1 MSDRME
7 GDMIVET
14 RNLVKVYKM
23 DSIEVRALN
32 GVNLHVHKGE
42 FVSIMGPS
50 GSGKSTLLHLVGA
63 LDMPTEGEVIIDGED
78 IFHEKMN
85 LDDFRNRKIGFIF
98 QLHNLIPTLTAL
110 ENVEIPAFR
119 MARNG
124 RRKKAEEMLS
134 LVGLGDRMHHRPTQL
149 SGGQRQRVAIAR
161 ALMNDPALIL
171 ADEPTGELDSRS
183 GAEIMELLISL
194 NKNLGKTIVMV
205 THNPEN
211 ATKTDRIIYLRDGKF
226 ERDEHLKKG

>member
-1 MSDRME
+1 MQRN
-7 GDMIVET
+7 MIVET
-14 RNLVKVYKM
+14 RNLKKIYRI
-23 DSIEVRALN
+23 DGIEIKALN
-32 GVNLHVHKGE
+32 GVDLHVHKGE

-50 GSGKSTLLHLVGA
+50 GSGKSTLLHLLGG
-63 LDMPTEGEVIIDGED
+63 LDKPTEGDVFVDGED
-78 IFHEKMN
+78 IFHAGMN
-85 LDDFRNRKIGFIF
+85 LDDFRNRKVGFIF

-119 MARNG
+119 TPKDKKD
-124 RRKKAEEMLS
+124 RKASETLA
-134 LVGLGDRMHHRPTQL
+134 LVGLGDRVHHKPTQL

-161 ALMNDPALIL
+161 ALMNDPPLIL
-171 ADEPTGELDSRS
+171 ADEPTGELDSKS

-211 ATKTDRIIYLRDGKF
+211 ARKTNRIIYLRDGLF
-226 ERDEHLKKG
+226 ERDETLKKG

>member
-1 MSDRME
+1 
-7 GDMIVET
+7 MIVET

-63 LDMPTEGEVIIDGED
+63 LDMPTEGKVIIDGED

-119 MARNG
+119 MPRNE

-134 LVGLGDRMHHRPTQL
+134 LVGLEDRIHHKPTQL

-161 ALMNDPALIL
+161 ALMNDPSIIL
-171 ADEPTGELDSRS
+171 ADEPTGELDSKS
-183 GAEIMELLISL
+183 GAEIIELLLSL
-194 NKNLGKTIVMV
+194 NRDYGKTFVMV

-211 ATKTDRIIYLRDGKF
+211 ARKTDRIIYLRDGLF
-226 ERDEHLKKG
+226 EKDEHLRKG

>member
-1 MSDRME
+1 MQE
-7 GDMIVET
+7 NMIVET
-14 RNLVKVYKM
+14 RNLVKIYKM

-63 LDMPTEGEVIIDGED
+63 LDRPTEGEVIIDGED
-78 IFHEKMN
+78 IFHEEMN

-119 MARNG
+119 MPRDE

-134 LVGLGDRMHHRPTQL
+134 LVGLGDRMHHKPTQL
-149 SGGQRQRVAIAR
+149 SGGQRQRIAIAR
-161 ALMNDPALIL
+161 ALMNDPSIIL
-171 ADEPTGELDSRS
+171 ADEPTGELDSKS
-183 GAEIMELLISL
+183 GAEIIELLLSL
-194 NKNLGKTIVMV
+194 NRNYGKTFVMV
-205 THNPEN
+205 THNPEM
-211 ATKTDRIIYLRDGKF
+211 AQKTDRIIYLRDGLF
-226 ERDEHLKKG
+226 ERDEHLKRG

>member
-1 MSDRME
+1 ME
-7 GDMIVET
+7 EDMIVET

-50 GSGKSTLLHLVGA
+50 GSGKSTLLHLVGG
-63 LDMPTEGEVIIDGED
+63 LDRPTEGEVIIDGED

-110 ENVEIPAFR
+110 ENVEIPAFK
-119 MARNG
+119 MPRNE

-134 LVGLGDRMHHRPTQL
+134 LVGLGDRMHHKPTQL

-161 ALMNDPALIL
+161 ALMNDPSIIL
-171 ADEPTGELDSRS
+171 ADEPTGELDSKS
-183 GAEIMELLISL
+183 GAEIIELLLSL
-194 NKNLGKTIVMV
+194 NRDYGKTFVMV

-211 ATKTDRIIYLRDGKF
+211 AAKTDRIIYLRDGLF
-226 ERDEHLKKG
+226 ERDEHLKRG

>member
-1 MSDRME
+1 ME
-7 GDMIVET
+7 ENMIVET
-14 RNLVKVYKM
+14 RNLVKIYKM
-23 DSIEVRALN
+23 DSIKVRALN

-63 LDMPTEGEVIIDGED
+63 LDRPTEGEVIIDGED
-78 IFHEKMN
+78 IYHEKMN

-119 MARNG
+119 MPRDE

-134 LVGLGDRMHHRPTQL
+134 LVGLRDRMHHNPTQL

-161 ALMNDPALIL
+161 ALMNDPSIIL
-171 ADEPTGELDSRS
+171 ADEPTGELDSKS
-183 GAEIMELLISL
+183 GAEIIELLLSL
-194 NKNLGKTIVMV
+194 NRNYGKTFVMV

-211 ATKTDRIIYLRDGKF
+211 AAKTDRIIYLRDGKF
-226 ERDEHLKKG
+226 ERDEHLKKE

>member
-1 MSDRME
+1 ME

-119 MARNG
+119 MPRNG

-134 LVGLGDRMHHRPTQL
+134 LVGLGDRMHHKPTQL

>member
-1 MSDRME
+1 
-7 GDMIVET
+7 MIVET
-14 RNLVKVYKM
+14 RNLKKIYRI
-23 DSIEVRALN
+23 DSIEVRALD
-32 GVNLHVHKGE
+32 GVDLHVHRGE

-50 GSGKSTLLHLVGA
+50 GSGKSTLMNLLGA
-63 LDMPTEGEVIIDGED
+63 LDTPTEGDIIIDGEN

-98 QLHNLIPTLTAL
+98 QLHNLIPTLTSL

-119 MARNG
+119 MPKAE
-124 RRKKAEEMLS
+124 KKKRAEEMLA
-134 LVGLGDRMHHRPTQL
+134 LFGLGDRIHHKPTQL

-161 ALMNDPALIL
+161 ALMNDPTLIL

-183 GAEIMELLISL
+183 GAEIMALLVSL
-194 NKNLGKTIVMV
+194 NRKLGKTIVMV

-211 ATKTDRIIYLRDGKF
+211 AQKTDRIIYLRDGRF
-226 ERDEHLKKG
+226 ERDEVLERRRYG